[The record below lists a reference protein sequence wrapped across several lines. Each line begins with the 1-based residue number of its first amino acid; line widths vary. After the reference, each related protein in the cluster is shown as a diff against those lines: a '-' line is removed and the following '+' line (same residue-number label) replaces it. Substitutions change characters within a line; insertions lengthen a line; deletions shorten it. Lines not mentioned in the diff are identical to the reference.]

1 MSLKGK
7 RNSMYQYLSGK
18 LTEKNP
24 TSAVIDVNGVGY
36 LVQIPVSTF
45 GQLPVLGDT
54 VKLLTHF
61 VVREDAQA
69 LYGFWSEEERDLF
82 RMLISISGIGPKMAM
97 TILSGSSLPELKQA
111 IVNGSIDFL
120 IKIPGIGRKT
130 AERLV
135 VELKEKI
142 VIDER
147 MAPSAGHGKTAPE
160 HYLMEDAVSALIEL
174 GYKKPNA
181 KEAVQRALKDSADKK
196 MGVPDL
202 IRFSLKYI

>member
-1 MSLKGK
+1 M
-7 RNSMYQYLSGK
+7 
-18 LTEKNP
+18 
-24 TSAVIDVNGVGY
+24 SAVIDVGGVGY

-45 GQLPVLGDT
+45 GQLPVLGDN

-61 VVREDAQA
+61 VVREDMQA

-97 TILSGSSLPELKQA
+97 TILSGSSLADLKQA

-120 IKIPGIGRKT
+120 VQIPGIGRKT

-147 MAPSAGHGKTAPE
+147 RAPSLGSPKSPSE
-160 HYLMEDAVSALIEL
+160 NPLMEDTVSALIEL
-174 GYKKPNA
+174 GYKKQNA
-181 KEAVQRALKDSADKK
+181 KEAVQRALKDSSDKK

-202 IRFSLKYI
+202 IRFSLKYV